1 VSEWREREAGEDQ
14 VAMGTIIGTSQDVI
28 SFLKEQHKEVKTL
41 LSAVGSTKGEE
52 RSNAF
57 YELRRLLAVHETAE
71 EEVVHPAARRSLP
84 DGEAIIEA
92 RLAEENE
99 AKKALA
105 ELEELDI
112 DSTEFESKF
121 ATLAKDVIA
130 HADAEEREEF
140 ARLAIKL
147 EPERLDRMRRAV
159 ELAESVAPT
168 RPHPGVESQ
177 VANIFVGPFA
187 AMVDRARDAVMGKH

>member
-1 VSEWREREAGEDQ
+1 
-14 VAMGTIIGTSQDVI
+14 MGTVIGTSQDVI
-28 SFLKEQHKEVKTL
+28 SFLKEQHKEVKAL
-41 LSAVGSTKGEE
+41 LSTVSSTKGEE

-57 YELRRLLAVHETAE
+57 YDLRRLLAVHETAE
-71 EEVVHPAARRSLP
+71 EEVVHPAARRALP

-92 RLAEENE
+92 RLREENE
-99 AKKALA
+99 AKTALA
-105 ELEELDI
+105 ELEKLDI

-121 ATLAKDVIA
+121 ATLAKDVLA
-130 HADAEEREEF
+130 HAAAEEREEF
-140 ARLAIKL
+140 ARLAITL

-177 VANIFVGPFA
+177 AANLFVGPFA
-187 AMVDRARDAVMGKH
+187 AMVDRARDAMMMTKH